1 MEPDGT
7 WQIIVLIVLLL
18 MSAFFSASETALT
31 SLSKIRIRHMV
42 EEGVKGADKIE
53 KLIANPNKL
62 LGSILV
68 GNNIVNIGASA
79 LATSIAMREWGDG
92 GVAIATG
99 IMTVLVLI
107 FGEITPKSLA
117 AQNSESVSLRVV
129 GIINIIVIVFK
140 PVVTVFTHISA
151 PIIKL
156 LGGQT
161 TKNQPF
167 ITQEELKTIV
177 DVSEEEGVLEIDEKK
192 MIHNVFEF
200 GDLQVKDVM
209 VQRVDIIAIDIE
221 SSYDEIMDIIKEE
234 QFSRMPVYR
243 ETIDDIVGIL
253 NVKDLLI
260 SQNQDKDNF
269 SIEKIMREPYYTF
282 EFKKNLDLF
291 KNMQKE
297 RVYMAV
303 VLDEYGGTVGIVTIE
318 DLVEEIMG
326 EIEDE
331 YDDEDK
337 EIDIVK
343 EDEYI
348 VAGSARIDDLNE
360 LIGTTIESEEFD
372 SVGGFVI
379 GVLGR
384 LPELGEVVEYENI
397 KFIIEKLDKNRIM
410 KVRIYT

>member
-7 WQIIVLIVLLL
+7 WQVIVLIILLL

-53 KLIANPNKL
+53 KLISNPNKL
-62 LGSILV
+62 LGSILI

-79 LATSIAMREWGDG
+79 LATSIAMKEWGNE

-117 AQNSESVSLRVV
+117 AQNSEAVSIKVV
-129 GIINIIVIVFK
+129 NIIAIIVTILK
-140 PVVTVFTHISA
+140 PAVTVFTYISA

-156 LGGQT
+156 FGGQT

-209 VQRVDIIAIDIE
+209 VQRVDIVAIDIE
-221 SSYDEIMDIIKEE
+221 SSYDEIMDTIKEE

-297 RVYMAV
+297 RVYMSV

-331 YDDEDK
+331 YDDDDK

-360 LIGTTIESEEFD
+360 LIGTSIESEEFD

-384 LPELGEVVEYENI
+384 LPELGEIVEYENI
-397 KFIIEKLDKNRIM
+397 KFVIEKLDKNRIM